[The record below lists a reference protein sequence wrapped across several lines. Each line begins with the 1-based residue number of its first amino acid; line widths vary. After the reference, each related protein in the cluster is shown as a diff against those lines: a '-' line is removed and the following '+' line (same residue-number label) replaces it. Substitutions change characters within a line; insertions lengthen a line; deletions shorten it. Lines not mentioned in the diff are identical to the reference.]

1 MICWSSSSISLTR
14 KEFSLL
20 ILLHNRTERPL
31 HRAHITNSFLIYLL
45 FINNLSLL
53 ALHRCFS
60 LPRHAFI
67 SEFDLCWDTSLK
79 VCEENK
85 RSFLCS
91 VDGVGGWGNTALNS
105 TWTLFKAKVCERWLA
120 QPGWPSLFS
129 LMKRGLSAWSQG
141 ISTSIGNNFL
151 VTEWLL
157 GSKRLA
163 RANGS
168 IVPFQ
173 MSHLC
178 KSTGLVTQMELE
190 IVPGVSA

>member
-1 MICWSSSSISLTR
+1 MNPSVGFIYRAELVLLAGLWEQLDPCTRSWPVPMICWSSFSISLTR

-20 ILLHNRTERPL
+20 ILLCSRTERPL

-79 VCEENK
+79 VSEENK

-91 VDGVGGWGNTALNS
+91 VDGVGG
-105 TWTLFKAKVCERWLA
+105 
-120 QPGWPSLFS
+120 
-129 LMKRGLSAWSQG
+129 
-141 ISTSIGNNFL
+141 
-151 VTEWLL
+151 
-157 GSKRLA
+157 
-163 RANGS
+163 
-168 IVPFQ
+168 
-173 MSHLC
+173 
-178 KSTGLVTQMELE
+178 
-190 IVPGVSA
+190 